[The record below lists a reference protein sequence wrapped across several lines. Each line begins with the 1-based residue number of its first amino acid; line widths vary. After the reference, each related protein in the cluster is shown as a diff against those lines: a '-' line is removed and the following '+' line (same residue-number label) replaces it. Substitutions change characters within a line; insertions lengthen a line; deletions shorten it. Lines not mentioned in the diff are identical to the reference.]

1 MKHPLNNQQRLFMD
15 WTVEQDNK
23 VHINASD
30 AELEEMYGTPKHRH
44 RPNVDWDRFEQ
55 FLPKGQR

>member
-1 MKHPLNNQQRLFMD
+1 MTKDKQEFLD

-44 RPNVDWDRFEQ
+44 RPNVDWDRFNNQ
-55 FLPKGQR
+55 IPKGK